1 MKLTATVL
9 SHIFQPLFIPLYGIL
24 LFFYV
29 SPFALLPVSLP
40 YKLLTL
46 GGTFFFTALIPGL
59 SVLYMMKTGQVSDI
73 FISNRRQRTLPYVY
87 TLISYLF
94 WIYFL
99 WQTMLLSTLLVLV
112 AAGAVVGLILVMII
126 NIKWKISAHLTGMGS
141 LFGASLGFSYVFFLN
156 PLPYF
161 LILLLLSL
169 SVMWSRIYLKAHT
182 PMQVVGG
189 FYVGM
194 FTTFLPCILFTC

>member
-1 MKLTATVL
+1 MKSVATII
-9 SHIFQPLFIPLYGIL
+9 SYIFQPLLIPLYGML
-24 LFFYV
+24 LFFYL
-29 SPFALLPVSLP
+29 SPFALLPVSVA
-40 YKLLTL
+40 YKLLAL

-59 SVLYMMKTGQVSDI
+59 SVLYMMKTGQISDI

-99 WQTMLLSTLLVLV
+99 WKTMLLSTLLVVV
-112 AAGAVVGLILVMII
+112 AAGAVVGLILVMFI
-126 NIKWKISAHLTGMGS
+126 NTKWKISAHLTGMGS
-141 LFGASLGFSYVFFLN
+141 LLGASLGFSYVFFLN

-169 SVMWSRIYLKAHT
+169 SVMWSRIYLNAHT
-182 PMQVVGG
+182 PMQVISG

-194 FTTFLPCILFTC
+194 FTTFLPCIFFAF